1 MRYKFEKNRSGEE
14 NGKRKRIRA
23 VEEAID
29 FMRVEDAGQMPG
41 LDPFEREVK
50 KEMASLSRSPAD
62 ELGDHEVAAST
73 RATARNSFRHLRRF
87 IRNAGLTKRQRLV
100 YELCFVC
107 NLADC
112 EAADLL
118 GISLVTVRR
127 FRQILFLVVARALSK
142 RREKQKLLRQSR
154 YARLTQKQKLVLRFY
169 FAEGLSTG
177 QIALRLGKGRRSVER
192 VIQRVRE
199 KIFSL

>member
-1 MRYKFEKNRSGEE
+1 MRYKFEKNRSREE

-62 ELGDHEVAAST
+62 ELGDHEVAASE
-73 RATARNSFRHLRRF
+73 RISARNSFRNLRRF
-87 IRNAGLTKRQRLV
+87 VRNAGLTKRQRLV

-107 NLADC
+107 GLPNR
-112 EAADLL
+112 EVADLL
-118 GISLVTVRR
+118 DISPMTVRR
-127 FRQILFLVVARALSK
+127 FRQILYLVVARALSK
-142 RREKQKLLRQSR
+142 RRENQTLLRKSR
-154 YARLTQKQKLVLRFY
+154 YARLTQKQKLVLKLY
-169 FAEGLSTG
+169 FAEGLSAG
-177 QIALRLGKGRRSVER
+177 QIAERHGKVRRSVER

>member
-169 FAEGLSTG
+169 FTEGLSTG

>member
-23 VEEAID
+23 VEEATD

-41 LDPFEREVK
+41 LDPFELEVK

-62 ELGDHEVAAST
+62 ELGDHEAS
-73 RATARNSFRHLRRF
+73 ASEGASARNAFRRLRRF
-87 IRNAGLTKRQRLV
+87 VRDAGLTKRQRLV

-107 NLADC
+107 NLPTR
-112 EAADLL
+112 EVAALL
-118 GISLVTVRR
+118 DISPLTVVR
-127 FRQILFLVVARALSK
+127 FRQILCEVVTRALQK
-142 RREKQKLLRQSR
+142 RRKVQALRQKSR
-154 YARLTQKQKLVLRFY
+154 SARLTQKQKLVLKLHFT
-169 FAEGLSTG
+169 EGLSARE
-177 QIALRLGKGRRSVER
+177 IAERTGKGKRGVER
-192 VIQRVRE
+192 VIQRVRG

>member
-1 MRYKFEKNRSGEE
+1 MRYKFEKNRSGDE

-23 VEEAID
+23 VEDAVD

-50 KEMASLSRSPAD
+50 KEMASLSRSPAE
-62 ELGDHEVAAST
+62 ELEDHEAAVSA

-87 IRNAGLTKRQRLV
+87 IRNTGLTKRQRLV

-107 NLADC
+107 NLPNREVAG
-112 EAADLL
+112 LL
-118 GISLVTVRR
+118 DIAPMTVRR
-127 FRQILFLVVARALSK
+127 FRQILYLVVARALSK
-142 RREKQKLLRQSR
+142 RREYQTILQKSR
-154 YARLTQKQKLVLRFY
+154 YARLTQKQKLFLKLY
-169 FAEGLSTG
+169 FAEGLSAG
-177 QIALRLGKGRRSVER
+177 QIAERLGKGRRSVER

>member
-62 ELGDHEVAAST
+62 ELGDHEVAASE
-73 RATARNSFRHLRRF
+73 RASARNSFRNLRRF
-87 IRNAGLTKRQRLV
+87 VRNANLTKRQRLV

-107 NLADC
+107 SLPNR
-112 EAADLL
+112 EVADLL
-118 GISLVTVRR
+118 DISPMTVRR
-127 FRQILFLVVARALSK
+127 FRQILYLVVAKALQK
-142 RREKQKLLRQSR
+142 RQEIQKLWQKSK
-154 YARLTQKQKLVLRFY
+154 YARLTQKQKLVLKLY
-169 FAEGLSTG
+169 FTEGLS
-177 QIALRLGKGRRSVER
+177 A
-192 VIQRVRE
+192 
-199 KIFSL
+199 